1 MESHD
6 QHTLWAQA
14 LENYQAAVLTAQH
27 GWHNVSVAC
36 SYYAAFTAM
45 WVALGDPP
53 RRYWEHR
60 GIVNHFAFGQWRTP
74 PEPIE
79 RDLVRT
85 IRHLYTN
92 RLVANYRAVALTAVV
107 STTSLATAR
116 RVVRL
121 VADAEG
127 LPQEGML

>member
-1 MESHD
+1 VETSD
-6 QHTLWAQA
+6 QHMLWTQA

-36 SYYAAFTAM
+36 SYYAVFTAM

-53 RRYWEHR
+53 RRHWEHR
-60 GIVNHFAFGQWRTP
+60 GIVNHFARGQWRTP
-74 PEPIE
+74 PEPLE
-79 RDLVRT
+79 RDLARA

-92 RLVANYRAVALTAVV
+92 RLAANYQAVALTAVV

-121 VADAEG
+121 VTDAAG